1 MSERLSDVET
11 RIDTVRQLDS
21 VITAMRGMAAARAH
35 EARERV
41 AGIRTCAEMIG
52 DAIATV
58 LMLNDENAPSD
69 IARTTDR
76 IVIVLCSEQGFA
88 GTFNERVLD
97 AVVPL
102 RDMHGLGACELM
114 VVGDRGAMV
123 AEERHWPIAWSAPA
137 IAHAGEAAQLAD
149 TLTRE
154 LYRRLSDGQ
163 LRYAKQVVVVH
174 ALPDA
179 ETAFQIRS
187 VQLLPFDFK
196 RFPPAGHAS
205 APILT
210 MPPSRLLEMLAEE
223 YVNAQL
229 CEAVMLSFAAEN
241 EARMYAMI
249 SARAHVRDTLG
260 TLVDRARR
268 LRQEEITAEIV
279 ELSGSRYRD
288 ADAVQ
293 DTRECGGGRP

>member
-11 RIDTVRQLDS
+11 RIGTVRQLDS

-35 EARERV
+35 EAREQV
-41 AGIRTCAEMIG
+41 AGIRACAAMIG
-52 DAIATV
+52 DAIATA

-69 IARTTDR
+69 IARTADR
-76 IVIVLCSEQGFA
+76 IVIALCSEQGFA

-102 RDMHGLGACELM
+102 RDMHGLGTCELM

-137 IAHAGEAAQLAD
+137 IAHAADAAQLAD

-154 LYRRLSDGQ
+154 LYHRLSDGQ
-163 LRYAKQVVVVH
+163 LKYAKQVIVVH
-174 ALPDA
+174 ALPDT
-179 ETAFQIRS
+179 EMAFQIRS

-196 RFPPAGHAS
+196 RFPPVGHAS
-205 APILT
+205 MPIVTL
-210 MPPSRLLEMLAEE
+210 PPARLLEMLAEE

-260 TLVDRARR
+260 ALVDSARR

-288 ADAVQ
+288 ADAMQ
-293 DTRECGGGRP
+293 GASEYGGDPF